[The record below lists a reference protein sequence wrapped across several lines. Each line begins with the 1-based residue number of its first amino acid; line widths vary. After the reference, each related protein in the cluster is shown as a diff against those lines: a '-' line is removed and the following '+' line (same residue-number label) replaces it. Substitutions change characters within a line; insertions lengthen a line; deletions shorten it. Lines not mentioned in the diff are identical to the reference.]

1 MADAT
6 LFARRRSPLQ
16 DHGAALSRGAV
27 SGPRG
32 VTLAEI
38 PHLAQIT
45 LRGDPRD
52 ADVLGA
58 MRSALGFDVPLKA
71 NTVAAAGDV
80 SALWLGPDEWLVVG
94 APDSEVELTAR
105 LHAALNGRHASV
117 VDVTANRTV
126 LELSGPSA
134 RAVLEKACGL
144 DLRPRAFKVG
154 QCAQTNLA
162 RTVGILELTQGGAW
176 RIYVRNSFAVYLA
189 DWLLDAMAEY
199 AIDAKQLV
207 V

>member
-1 MADAT
+1 MADAS

-16 DHGAALSRGAV
+16 DHAEALARGAV
-27 SGPRG
+27 AGPRG
-32 VTLAEI
+32 VALREI
-38 PHLAQIT
+38 PHLAQIL
-45 LRGDPRD
+45 LRGDPG
-52 ADVLGA
+52 DVDFVA
-58 MRSALGFDVPLKA
+58 ASRAALGFDLPLKA
-71 NTVAAAGDV
+71 NRVTASGDL

-94 APDSEVELTAR
+94 APDSEADLTAR
-105 LHAALNGRHASV
+105 LNAALKGRHASV

-134 RAVLEKACGL
+134 RAVLEKACSL
-144 DLRPRAFKVG
+144 DLRPRAFNAG

-162 RTVGILELTQGGAW
+162 RTVGILEMTQGGAW

-199 AIDAKQLV
+199 AVDAGL
-207 V
+207 

>member
-1 MADAT
+1 MADAA

-16 DHGAALSRGAV
+16 DHGEALARGAV

-32 VTLAEI
+32 VTLKEI

-45 LRGDPRD
+45 LRGDCGD
-52 ADVLGA
+52 ADFTGA
-58 MRSALGFDVPLKA
+58 VRAALGFDLPLAA
-71 NTVAAAGDV
+71 NTVAVLGDV
-80 SALWLGPDEWLVVG
+80 SALWLGPDEWLIVG
-94 APDSEVELTAR
+94 APDSEGDLATRLNTALTGK
-105 LHAALNGRHASV
+105 HVSV

-126 LELSGPSA
+126 LELSGPST

-144 DLRPRAFKVG
+144 DLRPREFKPG

-162 RTVGILELTQGGAW
+162 RTVGILELRQGGAW
-176 RIYVRNSFAVYLA
+176 RIYVRNSFALYLA

-199 AIDAKQLV
+199 AIDAEL
-207 V
+207 

>member
-32 VTLAEI
+32 VTLTEI

-45 LRGDPRD
+45 LRGDPGNTD
-52 ADVLGA
+52 FLAAV
-58 MRSALGFDVPLKA
+58 RSALGLDLPLKA

-80 SALWLGPDEWLVVG
+80 SALWLGPDEWLIAG
-94 APDSEVELTAR
+94 APDSEADLTAR
-105 LHAALNGRHASV
+105 LNAALKDQHVSV

-126 LELSGPSA
+126 LELAGPSA

-144 DLRPRAFKVG
+144 DLRPREFKAG

-162 RTVGILELTQGGAW
+162 RTVGILEMTQGGAW

-199 AIDAKQLV
+199 AIDAKF
-207 V
+207 

>member
-16 DHGAALSRGAV
+16 DHGAALSRGTV

-32 VTLAEI
+32 VALREI

-45 LRGDPRD
+45 LRGDPND
-52 ADVLGA
+52 SDVLGA
-58 MRSALGFDVPLKA
+58 MRLALGFEPPLKA
-71 NTVAAAGDV
+71 NTVAASGDV
-80 SALWLGPDEWLVVG
+80 SALWLGPDEWLVTG
-94 APDSEVELTAR
+94 APDSETDLVAR
-105 LHAALNGRHASV
+105 LNAALKGRHASV

-144 DLRPRAFKVG
+144 DLRPRAFKAG

-162 RTVGILELTQGGAW
+162 RTVGILELTQAHAW

-199 AIDAKQLV
+199 AIDARP
-207 V
+207 

>member
-16 DHGAALSRGAV
+16 DHGEVLKSGTV

-32 VTLAEI
+32 VALREI

-45 LRGDPRD
+45 LRGDAAD
-52 ADVLGA
+52 AGFSAAVRSVLD
-58 MRSALGFDVPLKA
+58 FDLPVAA
-71 NTVAAAGDV
+71 NTMARAGEVA
-80 SALWLGPDEWLVVG
+80 ALWLGPDEWLIVG
-94 APDSEVELTAR
+94 APDSETDLTAR
-105 LHAALNGRHASV
+105 LNGALTGMHVSV

-134 RAVLEKACGL
+134 RAVLEKATSL
-144 DLRPRAFKVG
+144 DLRPRGFKPG

-162 RTVGILELTQGGAW
+162 RTVGILELAEGGAW
-176 RIYVRNSFAVYLA
+176 RIYVRNSFALYLA
-189 DWLLDAMAEY
+189 DWLLDAMTEY
-199 AIDAKQLV
+199 GIDA
-207 V
+207 

>member
-32 VTLAEI
+32 VALKEI

-45 LRGDPRD
+45 LRGDPGN
-52 ADVLGA
+52 ADFLAAV
-58 MRSALGFDVPLKA
+58 RSALGFDLPLKA
-71 NTVAAAGDV
+71 NTVAASGDL

-94 APDSEVELTAR
+94 APDSEADLTAR
-105 LHAALNGRHASV
+105 LNAALKERHASV

-126 LELSGPSA
+126 LDLSGPSA
-134 RAVLEKACGL
+134 RAVLEKACSL
-144 DLRPRAFKVG
+144 DLRSRAFKPG

-162 RTVGILELTQGGAW
+162 RTVGILELMQGGAW

-199 AIDAKQLV
+199 AVEAAL
-207 V
+207 

>member
-16 DHGAALSRGAV
+16 DHAATMARGAV
-27 SGPRG
+27 AGARG
-32 VTLAEI
+32 VALKEI

-45 LRGDPRD
+45 LRGDTGD
-52 ADVLGA
+52 SGVLA
-58 MRSALGFDVPLKA
+58 AVRAALGLDLPLTA
-71 NTVAAAGDV
+71 NTVAASGDL
-80 SALWLGPDEWLVVG
+80 SALWLGPDEWLIVG
-94 APDSEVELTAR
+94 APDSESDLAAR
-105 LHAALNGRHASV
+105 LNAALADKHVSV

-134 RAVLEKACGL
+134 RGVLEKACGL
-144 DLRPRAFKVG
+144 DLRPREFKPG

-162 RTVGILELTQGGAW
+162 RTVGILELGQGGVW
-176 RIYVRNSFAVYLA
+176 RIYVRNSFALYLA

-199 AIDAKQLV
+199 AIDAVL
-207 V
+207 

>member
-1 MADAT
+1 MADAA
-6 LFARRRSPLQ
+6 LFALRRSPLQ
-16 DHGAALSRGAV
+16 DHGAALTNGTVA
-27 SGPRG
+27 GPRG
-32 VTLAEI
+32 VTLREV

-45 LRGDPRD
+45 LRGDPGNADFTD
-52 ADVLGA
+52 AV
-58 MRSALGFDVPLKA
+58 RSALGFDLPREA
-71 NTVAAAGDV
+71 NTVTSSGDV

-94 APDSEVELTAR
+94 APDSEADLTAR
-105 LHAALNGRHASV
+105 LNAALKGRHASV

-134 RAVLEKACGL
+134 RAVLEKACSL
-144 DLRPRAFKVG
+144 DLRPRAFNAG

-162 RTVGILELTQGGAW
+162 RTVGILEMTQGGAW

-199 AIDAKQLV
+199 AVDAGL
-207 V
+207 